1 MCLEQ
6 EHKPKSKNTKLKSKN
21 HKPKNINLATYIP
34 CQPNTKTTNTNP
46 NPNNSKKWVQG
57 ADYSRFL
64 QIRLLRRPGPT
75 PKRWRSWT
83 EPRPK
88 SKPRFGLGLHRD
100 LEFRQI
106 DQNDRVEIGVID
118 LDLLARCREFGFR
131 LKKEKLVIRE
141 VALWAIM
148 DFPTLLDAS
157 TSVPQELLKLVG
169 QAIDDISFVWKSM
182 AEIITHGEDKLF
194 VAIAASSDSDSDSDS
209 NSGRRLSSSS
219 QVWIWVYVWTWVF

>member
-1 MCLEQ
+1 M
-6 EHKPKSKNTKLKSKN
+6 
-21 HKPKNINLATYIP
+21 
-34 CQPNTKTTNTNP
+34 
-46 NPNNSKKWVQG
+46 
-57 ADYSRFL
+57 
-64 QIRLLRRPGPT
+64 
-75 PKRWRSWT
+75 
-83 EPRPK
+83 
-88 SKPRFGLGLHRD
+88 
-100 LEFRQI
+100 EFRQI

-148 DFPTLLDAS
+148 DFPTSLDAS
-157 TSVPQELLKLVG
+157 TSVPQELLELVG